1 MRPADDYVAD
11 FVREVPRADVLTLR
25 WIVRAGRA
33 GEVLEDQPLPAGTVI
48 RDTVERVLRAAQPI
62 PVVDGD
68 ERIGV
73 IDAEQLLP
81 ALIGHRPPVP
91 A

>member
-1 MRPADDYVAD
+1 
-11 FVREVPRADVLTLR
+11 
-25 WIVRAGRA
+25 
-33 GEVLEDQPLPAGTVI
+33 
-48 RDTVERVLRAAQPI
+48 VLRSAQPI

-73 IDAEQLLP
+73 IDAGQLLP

>member
-1 MRPADDYVAD
+1 
-11 FVREVPRADVLTLR
+11 
-25 WIVRAGRA
+25 
-33 GEVLEDQPLPAGTVI
+33 
-48 RDTVERVLRAAQPI
+48 VLRAAHPI

-68 ERIGV
+68 EQIGV
-73 IDAEQLLP
+73 VDSEQLLP